1 MRREDEGR
9 KVQSQ
14 FPVYDLGGR
23 GRRHGV
29 VQVQPRVWEGGG
41 RTGGAGGRVSDQVQA
56 GSHLDVGD
64 EEDCHC
70 HRLRN
75 PLMYFNDQ

>member
-1 MRREDEGR
+1 MRQSLYGR
-9 KVQSQ
+9 IPPLHELQVAVKV
-14 FPVYDLGGR
+14 
-23 GRRHGV
+23 GV
-29 VQVQPRVWEGGG
+29 RVKYRADRQVQPRVWEGGG

-70 HRLRN
+70 H
-75 PLMYFNDQ
+75 